1 MTLRKHAHI
10 MSSMK
15 HIELRA
21 GHFPEVLQAEIDKR
35 GTSLRDLE
43 AKTGIPKS
51 TISRKL
57 GFGNFSIEE
66 ADRLS
71 AALGVKLS
79 TLIRR
84 AEKSDCSTSNQKEK

>member
-1 MTLRKHAHI
+1 
-10 MSSMK
+10 MK

-21 GHFPEVLQAEIDKR
+21 GHFPEVLQAEIDKQ

-57 GFGNFSIEE
+57 DFGNFSIEE

-84 AEKSDCSTSNQKEK
+84 AEKADCSISNQKEK